1 MVNYVCTLRQSEMEN
16 YFEWI
21 IVIVLQ
27 LTIIFHNFV
36 AVILGQK
43 IKDRFENLNKKK
55 NRDMRKLFI
64 QEGQEVPK
72 GKPGRKRA
80 IHPSSVIPAIPERV
94 TDDTYEEQRKQI
106 VTEWRKSKKNY
117 SLLKELMSSTFPIR
131 RWEVPT
137 QNVRVWKIMEDF
149 PNFAFSSGNEVQSI
163 FSCKLEPISTVIVLG
178 RGQVY
183 RLYFSTTVEPL

>member
-43 IKDRFENLNKKK
+43 KIKDRFENLNKKK

-64 QEGQEVPK
+64 QEGQEVPE
-72 GKPGRKRA
+72 GQPGRKKA
-80 IHPSSVIPAIPERV
+80 IHPSSVIPAIPEGV
-94 TDDTYEEQRKQI
+94 TDDTYNEQRKQI
-106 VTEWRKSKKNY
+106 TEWRKSKKNY

-131 RWEVPT
+131 RQEVLT
-137 QNVRVWKIMEDF
+137 QKIMEDF
-149 PNFAFSSGNEVQSI
+149 PNFASSSGNEVHSF
-163 FSCKLEPISTVIVLG
+163 FSCKLEPISTVHCS
-178 RGQVY
+178 RQKP
-183 RLYFSTTVEPL
+183 RLKIIF

>member
-43 IKDRFENLNKKK
+43 KIKDRFENLKEKK

-64 QEGQEVPK
+64 QEGQEVPEKKTREKK
-72 GKPGRKRA
+72 GNPPIICYPCHSWGGDRWYLQRTTETNYWVEEVKEELQPSQRVDVLKISYKKVRSSNSECASGEDYGRF
-80 IHPSSVIPAIPERV
+80 
-94 TDDTYEEQRKQI
+94 
-106 VTEWRKSKKNY
+106 SK
-117 SLLKELMSSTFPIR
+117 LCF
-131 RWEVPT
+131 
-137 QNVRVWKIMEDF
+137 
-149 PNFAFSSGNEVQSI
+149 
-163 FSCKLEPISTVIVLG
+163 
-178 RGQVY
+178 
-183 RLYFSTTVEPL
+183 

>member
-1 MVNYVCTLRQSEMEN
+1 MVNYVCTLSQSEMEK

-43 IKDRFENLNKKK
+43 KIKDWFEN
-55 NRDMRKLFI
+55 RDIRKLFI

-72 GKPGRKRA
+72 GKPERKKA
-80 IHPSSVIPAIPERV
+80 IHPSSVIPAIPEGV
-94 TDDTYEEQRKQI
+94 TDDTYNEQRKQI
-106 VTEWRKSKKNY
+106 TEWRKSKKNY

-131 RWEVPT
+131 REVLT
-137 QNVRVWKIMEDF
+137 HNVRVWKIMEDF
-149 PNFAFSSGNEVQSI
+149 PNFASSSGNEVHSF
-163 FSCKLEPISTVIVLG
+163 FSCKLEPISTVHCS
-178 RGQVY
+178 GQKP
-183 RLYFSTTVEPL
+183 RLKIIF

>member
-1 MVNYVCTLRQSEMEN
+1 MVNYVCTLSQSEMEK

-43 IKDRFENLNKKK
+43 KIKDWFEN
-55 NRDMRKLFI
+55 RDIRKLFI

-72 GKPGRKRA
+72 GKPGRKKA
-80 IHPSSVIPAIPERV
+80 IHPSSVIPAIPEGV
-94 TDDTYEEQRKQI
+94 TDDTYNEQRKQI
-106 VTEWRKSKKNY
+106 TEWRKSKRNY

-131 RWEVPT
+131 REVLT

-149 PNFAFSSGNEVQSI
+149 PNFASSSGNEVHSF
-163 FSCKLEPISTVIVLG
+163 FSCKLEPISTVHCS
-178 RGQVY
+178 GQKP
-183 RLYFSTTVEPL
+183 RLKIIF

>member
-43 IKDRFENLNKKK
+43 KIKDRFENLNKKK

-64 QEGQEVPK
+64 QEGQEVPE
-72 GKPGRKRA
+72 GQPGRKKA
-80 IHPSSVIPAIPERV
+80 IHPSSVIPAIPEGV

-106 VTEWRKSKKNY
+106 DTEWRKSKKNY
-117 SLLKELMSSTFPIR
+117 SLLKELISSTFPIR

-137 QNVRVWKIMEDF
+137 QNVRVWKIKEDF
-149 PNFAFSSGNEVQSI
+149 PNFASSSGNEVHSF
-163 FSCKLEPISTVIVLG
+163 FSCKLEPISTVHCS
-178 RGQVY
+178 GQKP
-183 RLYFSTTVEPL
+183 RLKIIF

>member
-1 MVNYVCTLRQSEMEN
+1 MVNYVCTLSQSEMEK

-43 IKDRFENLNKKK
+43 KIKDWFEN
-55 NRDMRKLFI
+55 RDIRKLFI

-72 GKPGRKRA
+72 GKPGRKKA
-80 IHPSSVIPAIPERV
+80 IHPSSVIPAIPEGV
-94 TDDTYEEQRKQI
+94 TDDTYNEQRKQI
-106 VTEWRKSKKNY
+106 TEWRKSKRNY
-117 SLLKELMSSTFPIR
+117 SLLKELMSSTFLIR
-131 RWEVPT
+131 REVLT

-149 PNFAFSSGNEVQSI
+149 PNFASSSGNEVHSF
-163 FSCKLEPISTVIVLG
+163 FSCKLKPISTVHCS
-178 RGQVY
+178 GQKP
-183 RLYFSTTVEPL
+183 RLKIIF

>member
-1 MVNYVCTLRQSEMEN
+1 M
-16 YFEWI
+16 
-21 IVIVLQ
+21 LQ

-131 RWEVPT
+131 R
-137 QNVRVWKIMEDF
+137 
-149 PNFAFSSGNEVQSI
+149 
-163 FSCKLEPISTVIVLG
+163 
-178 RGQVY
+178 
-183 RLYFSTTVEPL
+183 